1 MIWFKIIFLSRQSS
15 QNVCHV
21 GIYVAASLD
30 LFFTS
35 LSAAENGHVAE
46 AILLAVLHVE
56 CSSQA
61 SFYHT
66 LKIIL

>member
-1 MIWFKIIFLSRQSS
+1 MS
-15 QNVCHV
+15 
-21 GIYVAASLD
+21 IYVVASLD

-35 LSAAENGHVAE
+35 LSAEENEQVTE
-46 AILLAVLHVE
+46 AILLAVLHIE
-56 CSSQA
+56 CSSEA

>member
-1 MIWFKIIFLSRQSS
+1 MIRLKFIFPNRQSS
-15 QNVCHV
+15 QHVCHMS
-21 GIYVAASLD
+21 IYVVASLD

-35 LSAAENGHVAE
+35 LSAEENEQVTE
-46 AILLAVLHVE
+46 AILLAVLHIE
-56 CSSQA
+56 CSSEA

>member
-15 QNVCHV
+15 QHVCHV
-21 GIYVAASLD
+21 SIYVVASLD

-35 LSAAENGHVAE
+35 LSAEENGQGAE

-56 CSSQA
+56 CSSEA